1 MKGVMRRDGLIA
13 AGTAWAGLVLGHL
26 LAYALA
32 YPAEAVRRSHLAGTG
47 HGWLD
52 VVTLSLL
59 AVVPAVLALTAI
71 RSLTAGSRGT
81 TWVRLAGFQVP
92 AFLLIE
98 VAERGA
104 SFDRAFA
111 DPAVLLGLAVQIL
124 VAAMAA
130 LLLRGFSRAVAAVAA
145 RVQPS
150 WAPTATAPARA
161 APDLVPP
168 HLLRLVRARRR
179 APPLPIAP

>member
-1 MKGVMRRDGLIA
+1 VRRRDALIA

-32 YPAEAVRRSHLAGTG
+32 YPGEAARRSHLAGTG

-71 RSLTAGSRGT
+71 RSLSAGSRGT
-81 TWVRLAGFQVP
+81 TWIRLAALQVP

-104 SFDRAFA
+104 SFDRALT
-111 DPAVLLGLAVQIL
+111 DPAVLLGLAVQVV
-124 VAAMAA
+124 VAAVAA
-130 LLLRGFSRAVAAVAA
+130 LLLRGFSRTVAAVAA
-145 RVQPS
+145 RRRPS
-150 WAPTATAPARA
+150 RAPSATAPAVA
-161 APDLVPP
+161 APDVEPP
-168 HLLRLVRARRR
+168 HLVRLVRSRRR
-179 APPLPIAP
+179 APPLPIAA

>member
-1 MKGVMRRDGLIA
+1 VRRRDGLIA

-32 YPAEAVRRSHLAGTG
+32 YPGEASRRAHLAGTG

-52 VVTLSLL
+52 VVTLSLM

-71 RSLTAGSRGT
+71 RSLRDGSRRT
-81 TWVRLAGFQVP
+81 TWVRLASLQVP

-104 SFDRAFA
+104 SFDRALT
-111 DPAVLLGLAVQIL
+111 DPAVLLGLVVQVL
-124 VAAMAA
+124 VAAVAA
-130 LLLRGFSRAVAAVAA
+130 LLLRGFSRAVAAAAA
-145 RVQPS
+145 RVRSRRAP
-150 WAPTATAPARA
+150 APTGRGYTD
-161 APDLVPP
+161 PDLAPP

-179 APPLPIAP
+179 APPLPIAA

>member
-1 MKGVMRRDGLIA
+1 VCVRRRDLIA
-13 AGTAWAGLVLGHL
+13 AGTAWAGLVVGHL

-32 YPAEAVRRSHLAGTG
+32 YPGEAARRSHLAGTG

-52 VVTLSLL
+52 VVSLSLM

-71 RSLTAGSRGT
+71 RSLRGGSPGT
-81 TWVRLAGFQVP
+81 TWMGLVALQVP

-104 SFDRAFA
+104 SLDRAFT
-111 DPAVLLGLAVQIL
+111 DPAVLLGLVLQVL
-124 VAAMAA
+124 VAAGAA

-145 RVQPS
+145 RIRSRRAPEKSAPS
-150 WAPTATAPARA
+150 HVASGIA
-161 APDLVPP
+161 PP
-168 HLLRLVRARRR
+168 HLVRLVRARRR
-179 APPLPIAP
+179 APPLPIAA

>member
-1 MKGVMRRDGLIA
+1 VRRRDALIA

-26 LAYALA
+26 LAYTLA
-32 YPAEAVRRSHLAGTG
+32 YPGEAARRSHLAGTG

-71 RSLTAGSRGT
+71 RSLSAGSRGT
-81 TWVRLAGFQVP
+81 TWIRLAALQVP

-104 SFDRAFA
+104 SFDRALT
-111 DPAVLLGLAVQIL
+111 DPAVLLGLAVQVV
-124 VAAMAA
+124 VAAVAA

-145 RVQPS
+145 RFGPS
-150 WAPTATAPARA
+150 RAPSTTAPAVA
-161 APDLVPP
+161 APDLAPP
-168 HLLRLVRARRR
+168 HLVRLVRARRR
-179 APPLPIAP
+179 APPLPIAA

>member
-1 MKGVMRRDGLIA
+1 VGVRRRDGLIA

-32 YPAEAVRRSHLAGTG
+32 YPGQATRRAHLAGTG

-59 AVVPAVLALTAI
+59 AVVPAVIALTVV
-71 RSLTAGSRGT
+71 RSLRDGSTGT
-81 TWVRLAGFQVP
+81 TWTRLAALQVP

-104 SFDRAFA
+104 SIDRALT
-111 DPAVLLGLAVQIL
+111 DPAVLLGLALQLV
-124 VAAMAA
+124 VAAVAA

-145 RVQPS
+145 RGRP
-150 WAPTATAPARA
+150 ATPRSAKALARP
-161 APDLVPP
+161 APDLAPP

-179 APPLPIAP
+179 APPLPIAA

>member
-1 MKGVMRRDGLIA
+1 VHRRDGLIA

-32 YPAEAVRRSHLAGTG
+32 YPGQAARRAHLAETG

-59 AVVPAVLALTAI
+59 AVVPAVIALTVV
-71 RSLTAGSRGT
+71 RSLRDGFTPT
-81 TWVRLAGFQVP
+81 TWTRLAALQVP

-104 SFDRAFA
+104 SFDRALT
-111 DPAVLLGLAVQIL
+111 DPAVLLGLALQLV
-124 VAAMAA
+124 VAAVAA
-130 LLLRGFSRAVAAVAA
+130 LLLRGFSQAVAAVAA
-145 RVQPS
+145 SVRPS
-150 WAPTATAPARA
+150 RARPARAPARP
-161 APDLVPP
+161 APDLAPP

-179 APPLPIAP
+179 APPLSIAA